1 MISAF
6 HPDVALAP
14 ENRERAL
21 GTTLIEGLR
30 AGADAGG
37 LFEVVGDGT
46 MPGTELV
53 DRSENLARGMIN
65 QGFEPGDRVALW
77 FRNSIDLAV
86 WAFAAVAAGGGAIFI
101 PPRAHPNEVRKY
113 AAAGSARWIISG
125 SDIEGGLITGEARRR
140 FEDASSSI
148 VLPLA
153 TPESEAFCFTTSGS
167 TGSPKLCRLT
177 HRNVAAGILGSQAGM
192 GGDADD
198 VVLCPIPMSHIAF
211 VTQVTTSLVQG
222 RTAVACDFEAT
233 SCFQLVKDRGV
244 TVLGMSPTMW
254 GLLMERN
261 SFPDPGFQLRR
272 ALYGSSAMPAHWAEQ
287 LIRTLSGCELVHM
300 YGMTES
306 SGHVTVLPP
315 ELVVDKAGSA
325 GLALPL
331 VDQLAILDPDG
342 EVLRT
347 GEVGE
352 ICAQGPF
359 VTPGYIDRPQD
370 TAEALRGGWLHS
382 GDLGHLDGDGCLW
395 ISGRIKDQ
403 INRGGLKIGARE
415 VEEIIEG
422 IASVTGVAVVGIP
435 DPFLTE
441 LVAAVVEVSP
451 DSGLDAEAIR
461 VEVAGQLA
469 DYKVPERV
477 LLVETLPRSDMQKPD
492 KPAIRKLLAETS

>member
-1 MISAF
+1 
-6 HPDVALAP
+6 
-14 ENRERAL
+14 
-21 GTTLIEGLR
+21 
-30 AGADAGG
+30 
-37 LFEVVGDGT
+37 
-46 MPGTELV
+46 
-53 DRSENLARGMIN
+53 
-65 QGFEPGDRVALW
+65 
-77 FRNSIDLAV
+77 
-86 WAFAAVAAGGGAIFI
+86 
-101 PPRAHPNEVRKY
+101 VRKY

-125 SDIEGGLITGEARRR
+125 SDIEGGLTAGEATRR
-140 FEDASSSI
+140 FGGASSSI
-148 VLPLA
+148 ALPPVS
-153 TPESEAFCFTTSGS
+153 PESEAFCFTTSGS
-167 TGSPKLCRLT
+167 TGSPKLCPIS

-198 VVLCPIPMSHIAF
+198 VVLCPVPMSHIAF
-211 VTQVTTSLVQG
+211 LTQVTTSLVQG

-261 SFPDPGFQLRR
+261 SFPDPDFRLRR
-272 ALYGSSAMPAHWAEQ
+272 ALYGSSAMPAHWAKE
-287 LIRTLSGCELVHM
+287 LISTFSGCELAHL

-306 SGHVTVLPP
+306 SGHITVLPP
-315 ELVVDKAGSA
+315 DLVVEKAGSA
-325 GLALPL
+325 GLAQPL
-331 VDQLAILDPDG
+331 VDALAILDPDG
-342 EVLRT
+342 KVLEA

-352 ICAQGPF
+352 ICARGPF
-359 VTPGYIDRPQD
+359 VTAGYIDRPED
-370 TAEALRGGWLHS
+370 TAETLRGGWLHS
-382 GDLGHLDGDGCLW
+382 GDLGHLDSDGCLW
-395 ISGRIKDQ
+395 ISGRMKDQ

-441 LVAAVVEVSP
+441 RVAAVVEVAPGS
-451 DSGLDAEAIR
+451 SLDAAAIR
-461 VEVAGQLA
+461 AEVAGQLA